1 MQFPQMFKL
10 AFYVK
15 CLSGSFTYT
24 SLEWPKHTII
34 QARKWF
40 RNYVALIG
48 GKMTFNMTS
57 LVQNQLFF
65 HNQEIYKKSHHLF
78 LKEAK
83 NKLKLKEHFVMFS
96 SFR

>member
-1 MQFPQMFKL
+1 M
-10 AFYVK
+10 
-15 CLSGSFTYT
+15 S
-24 SLEWPKHTII
+24 
-34 QARKWF
+34 
-40 RNYVALIG
+40 
-48 GKMTFNMTS
+48 S

-83 NKLKLKEHFVMFS
+83 NKLKLKGHFVMFS